1 MNKNHSIEPGTYII
15 DIADAKDVQSISVK
29 TNVVP
34 KPPPRMCVEV
44 EIMVVRKSL
53 PGGGRK
59 QPPATSSTSISMV
72 QKSRRGGAR
81 QV

>member
-44 EIMVVRKSL
+44 EIMVVRKSP
-53 PGGGRK
+53 PGGTEQG
-59 QPPATSSTSISMV
+59 PE
-72 QKSRRGGAR
+72 
-81 QV
+81 